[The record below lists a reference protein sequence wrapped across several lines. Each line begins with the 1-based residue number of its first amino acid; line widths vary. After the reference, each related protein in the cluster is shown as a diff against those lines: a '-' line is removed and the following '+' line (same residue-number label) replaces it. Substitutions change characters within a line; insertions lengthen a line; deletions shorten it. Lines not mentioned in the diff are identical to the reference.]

1 MTTGAT
7 EVMRIASHM
16 GDVILQGHMVCDDGS
31 LIPEIV
37 MFVPK
42 TIVKEETE

>member
-7 EVMRIASHM
+7 EVQRIASHM
-16 GDVILQGHMVCDDGS
+16 GDVILQSHTIGDNGEC
-31 LIPEIV
+31 IPEIV

-42 TIVKEETE
+42 LVTKEQEV